1 MKNYIDKDIRPWGTY
16 YVIHHENNYKLKKIE
31 VNPGQ
36 KLSYQYHNKRSET
49 WVIISGTATVTLD
62 GKVKDYCEGETVV
75 IPIKSKHRV
84 ENKENI
90 KLVFIEI
97 QTGTYFG
104 EDDIVRIQ
112 DKYGRE

>member
-1 MKNYIDKDIRPWGTY
+1 MEKDTRPWGNY
-16 YVIHHENNYKLKKIE
+16 YVISHEKNYKLKKIE

-49 WVIISGTATVTLD
+49 WVIISGTATVTIN
-62 GKVKDYCEGETVV
+62 GKVKDYREGETVI
-75 IPIKSKHRV
+75 IPLKSKHRV
-84 ENKENI
+84 ENKESR

-104 EDDIVRIQ
+104 EDDIIRIE